1 MSNSGL
7 PIRNVSKRSDDDVRL
22 FFDRYYTKPISLND
36 NDLNSVVGFFES
48 KGFDKSSATAV
59 GVTLLNQ
66 AKLDGIKIYKLLDT
80 LKKYEDLRLS
90 AVVAEVLNY
99 NRKKTSAV
107 GFRKTTVTNKLEKR
121 NIIEGSPA
129 QVVINSEVQNNF
141 SATGFSFD
149 SETIT
154 WDGA

>member
-1 MSNSGL
+1 MSNSAL
-7 PIRNVSKRSDDDVRL
+7 PLRNVSKKSDEDVRL

-48 KGFDKSSATAV
+48 RGFDTSSAVAV

-66 AKLDGIKIYKLLDT
+66 AKLDNIKVHKLLDT
-80 LKKYEDLRLS
+80 LKKYQDIQLS

-99 NRKKTSAV
+99 NRKRTSAV
-107 GFRKTTVTNKLEKR
+107 GFRRTAIDNKLEKR

-129 QVVINSEVQNNF
+129 PVVINTELQNNF

-149 SETIT
+149 SDTIT

>member
-1 MSNSGL
+1 MSGL
-7 PIRNVSKRSDDDVRL
+7 PIRNISKRSDEEVRL
-22 FFDRYYTKPISLND
+22 FFDRYYTKPINLSD
-36 NDLNSVVGFFES
+36 NDLNSIVGFFES
-48 KGFDKSSATAV
+48 RGFDKSSAVAV
-59 GVTLLNQ
+59 SVTLLNQ
-66 AKLDGIKIYKLLDT
+66 AKLDNIKIHKLLDT
-80 LKKYEDLRLS
+80 LKGYQDLQLS

-107 GFRKTTVTNKLEKR
+107 GFRRTIIENKLEKR
-121 NIIEGSPA
+121 NIIEGSP
-129 QVVINSEVQNNF
+129 VRVTINSEIQNNF